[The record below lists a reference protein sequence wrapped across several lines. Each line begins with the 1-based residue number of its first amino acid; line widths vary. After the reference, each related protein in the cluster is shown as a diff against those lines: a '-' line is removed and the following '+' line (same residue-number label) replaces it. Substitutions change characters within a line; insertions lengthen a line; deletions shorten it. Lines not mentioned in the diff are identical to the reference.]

1 MKHEILNQIYTY
13 MNKIMCKLVTVVS
26 SYEKKTQKGILKD
39 LIPNIIEKED
49 HNLIILVV

>member
-1 MKHEILNQIYTY
+1 MKSLIKYTY

-26 SYEKKTQKGILKD
+26 SYEKKKTQKGILKD
-39 LIPNIIEKED
+39 LIPKIIEKED